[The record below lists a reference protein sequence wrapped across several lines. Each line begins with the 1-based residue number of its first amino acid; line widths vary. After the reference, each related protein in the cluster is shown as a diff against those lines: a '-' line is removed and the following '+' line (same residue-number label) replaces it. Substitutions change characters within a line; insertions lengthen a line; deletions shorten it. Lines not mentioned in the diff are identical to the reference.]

1 MNEQPIIE
9 KLQNDLK
16 LERDLANKL
25 AVELAALNNI
35 TIFNERQRVLDVLD
49 LWKKMRT
56 EKEK

>member
-35 TIFNERQRVLDVLD
+35 TIFNERQRVLDVLE